1 MMLEEYGFV
10 SGITG
15 LPELT
20 ILLLGRNLDHS
31 WFVDNPGSSVA
42 LLYDPDDPGLVAL
55 NLLDRKSVV

>member
-31 WFVDNPGSSVA
+31 EYKNDNI
-42 LLYDPDDPGLVAL
+42 
-55 NLLDRKSVV
+55 